1 MTTTTMNM
9 RTTAKKHDWWTI
21 AGGVCLAILGIVVM
35 MVPGVT
41 LVTLGVVSG
50 ILFAIA
56 GIAEIASYFV
66 YKGTGL
72 TSGWQIAGGICNL
85 LLAAI
90 FLANPIMTAVMLPWL
105 AGIFVCAYGV
115 VSIIGGVKLRQA
127 MPSSWGWFVANGI
140 IAIIC
145 AILFWVYP
153 ESFVLYLSIFLI
165 FRGITMAVFGWN
177 TKMVQVA
184 TYSDPYE
191 EYKDE

>member
-50 ILFAIA
+50 ILLAIA
-56 GIAEIASYFV
+56 GIAEIVSYFV

-153 ESFVLYLSIFLI
+153 ESFVLYLGIFLI

-177 TKMVQVA
+177 TKTVQVA